1 MSTPST
7 PQPPEFKSGQYEF
20 NEEQNRQFSGL
31 ADSMVAFATLMKLL
45 GLAFGVLLGL
55 HLAGT
60 IKLGGGHGPTV
71 GLGAATL
78 VALAFGFFT
87 GSASESF
94 RKIVE
99 TKNSD
104 IWHLMNAVGQL
115 QNMFGILR
123 FLMMLALVAAAIGAA
138 LAAASLFTSSGG

>member
-1 MSTPST
+1 MSAG
-7 PQPPEFKSGQYEF
+7 QPPEFKSGQYEF

-31 ADSMVAFATLMKLL
+31 ADAMVAFATMMKVL
-45 GLAFGVLLGL
+45 GLVFVLLLGL

-60 IKLGGGHGPTV
+60 LKTSGHGPTV

-78 VALAFGFFT
+78 LCLCFGFFT
-87 GSASESF
+87 GSASASF

-99 TKNSD
+99 TKNAD

-115 QNMFGILR
+115 QNMFGVLR
-123 FLMMLALVAAAIGAA
+123 FLIIAAIVAAAVGAA
-138 LAAASLFTSSGG
+138 LTAAALFTDAG

>member
-1 MSTPST
+1 MSADPTP
-7 PQPPEFKSGQYEF
+7 PPPEFKSGQYEF

-31 ADSMVAFATLMKLL
+31 ADAMATFAGLMKLL

-60 IKLGGGHGPTV
+60 VQFGGGHGPTI
-71 GLGAATL
+71 GLAAATL
-78 VALAFGFFT
+78 ICLAFGLFT
-87 GSASESF
+87 GSAVGSL

-115 QNMFGILR
+115 QNTFGILR
-123 FLMMLALVAAAIGAA
+123 FLITGALVAAAVGVA
-138 LAAASLFTSSGG
+138 LALATLFTKGG

>member
-1 MSTPST
+1 MSV

-31 ADSMVAFATLMKLL
+31 ADAMVAFATLMKVL
-45 GLAFGVLLGL
+45 GLVFGLLLGL

-60 IKLGGGHGPTV
+60 LKTSGHGPTV
-71 GLGAATL
+71 GLAAA
-78 VALAFGFFT
+78 ALLCVCFGFFT
-87 GSASESF
+87 GSSSASF

-104 IWHLMNAVGQL
+104 VWHLMNAVGQL
-115 QNMFGILR
+115 QNMFGFLR
-123 FLMMLALVAAAIGAA
+123 FLIMAAIGAAAIGAA
-138 LAAASLFTSSGG
+138 LTAAALFTDAG